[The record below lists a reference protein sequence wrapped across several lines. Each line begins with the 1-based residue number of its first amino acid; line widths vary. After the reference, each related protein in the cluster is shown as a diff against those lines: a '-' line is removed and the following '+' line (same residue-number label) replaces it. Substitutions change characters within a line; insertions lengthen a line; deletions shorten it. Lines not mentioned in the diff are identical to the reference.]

1 MIEVIK
7 FGAEWCGPCKMMGPA
22 MNKLKEKYNIEGSE
36 IQITDID
43 VDLNPE
49 MASLHKIRNIPVT
62 IFKID
67 GIEIKRVVS
76 VLSLK
81 KIEEIIEEIIN
92 EVNIT
97 K

>member
-7 FGAEWCGPCKMMGPA
+7 FGADWCGPCKMMAPA

-43 VDLNPE
+43 VDMNPE
-49 MASLHKIRNIPVT
+49 MASLHKIKNIPVT

-67 GIEIKRVVS
+67 GIEIKKVVG
-76 VLSLK
+76 VLNMG
-81 KIEEIIEEIIN
+81 KIEEHIN
-92 EVNIT
+92 ELNLT

>member
-7 FGAEWCGPCKMMGPA
+7 FGAEWCGPCKMMAPA
-22 MNKLKEKYNIEGSE
+22 MKNLKEKYNIEGSDV
-36 IQITDID
+36 QITDID

-62 IFKID
+62 VFKTD
-67 GIEIKRVVS
+67 GVEIKKVVG
-76 VLSLK
+76 VLSLDK
-81 KIEEIIEEIIN
+81 IEEIIN

>member
-7 FGAEWCGPCKMMGPA
+7 FGAEWCGPCKMMSPS
-22 MNKLKEKYNIEGSE
+22 MNILKTKYNIEGSDV
-36 IQITDID
+36 QITDID

-62 IFKID
+62 IFKIEEV
-67 GIEIKRVVS
+67 EIKRVIG
-76 VLSLK
+76 VLSLDK
-81 KIEEIIEEIIN
+81 IEEIIN

>member
-7 FGAEWCGPCKMMGPA
+7 FGADWCGPCKMMAPA

-43 VDLNPE
+43 VDMNPE
-49 MASLHKIRNIPVT
+49 MASLHKIKNIPVT
-62 IFKID
+62 VFKTD
-67 GIEIKRVVS
+67 GVEIKKVVG
-76 VLSLK
+76 VLSID
-81 KIEEIIEEIIN
+81 KIEEHIN
-92 EVNIT
+92 ELNLT

>member
-7 FGAEWCGPCKMMGPA
+7 FGADWCGPCKMMGPA
-22 MNKLKEKYNIEGSE
+22 MKKLKEKYNIEGSE

-43 VDLNPE
+43 VDMNPE
-49 MASLHKIRNIPVT
+49 MASLHKIKNIPVT

-67 GIEIKRVVS
+67 GIEIKKVVG
-76 VLSLK
+76 VLNMG
-81 KIEEIIEEIIN
+81 KIEEHIN
-92 EVNIT
+92 ELNLT

>member
-7 FGAEWCGPCKMMGPA
+7 FGAAWCGPCKMMSPA
-22 MNKLKEKYNIEGSE
+22 MNVLKTKYNIEGSDV
-36 IQITDID
+36 QITDID

-49 MASLHKIRNIPVT
+49 MAAEHKIKNIPVT
-62 IFKID
+62 VFKAD
-67 GIEIKRVVS
+67 GIEIRKVVG
-76 VLSLK
+76 VLSLDK
-81 KIEEIIEEIIN
+81 IEEIIN

>member
-7 FGAEWCGPCKMMGPA
+7 FGAEWCGPCKMMAPA
-22 MNKLKEKYNIEGSE
+22 MNILKTKYNIEGSDV
-36 IQITDID
+36 QITDID

-62 IFKID
+62 VFKAD
-67 GIEIKRVVS
+67 GIEIRKVVG
-76 VLSLK
+76 VLSLDK
-81 KIEEIIEEIIN
+81 IEEIIN

>member
-7 FGAEWCGPCKMMGPA
+7 FGAKWCGPCKMMSPA
-22 MNKLKEKYNIEGSE
+22 MKNLKEKYNIEGSNV
-36 IQITDID
+36 QITDID

-62 IFKID
+62 VFKTD
-67 GIEIKRVVS
+67 GVEIRKVVG
-76 VLSLK
+76 VLSLDK
-81 KIEEIIEEIIN
+81 IEEIIN

>member
-7 FGAEWCGPCKMMGPA
+7 FGAEWCGPCKMMSPA
-22 MNKLKEKYNIEGSE
+22 MNILKTKYNIEGSAV
-36 IQITDID
+36 QITDID

-62 IFKID
+62 VFKTD
-67 GIEIKRVVS
+67 GVEIRKVVG
-76 VLSLK
+76 VLSLDK
-81 KIEEIIEEIIN
+81 IEEIIN

>member
-49 MASLHKIRNIPVT
+49 IASLHKIKNIPVT

-67 GIEIKRVVS
+67 GIEIKKVVG
-76 VLSLK
+76 VLNMG
-81 KIEEIIEEIIN
+81 KIEEHIN
-92 EVNIT
+92 ELNLT